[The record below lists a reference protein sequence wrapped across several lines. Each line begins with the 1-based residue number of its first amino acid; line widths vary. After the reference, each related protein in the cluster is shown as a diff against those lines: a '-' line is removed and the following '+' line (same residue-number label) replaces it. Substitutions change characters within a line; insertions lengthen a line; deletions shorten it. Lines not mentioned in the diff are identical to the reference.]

1 LTPTLATPTQ
11 VPLAETRQV
20 IQFVGEILTQAREVT
35 CAECR
40 LGQIIAVSTCAV
52 CFERRN
58 EELHNLRVELIRLQE
73 EHLRT
78 QNQLA
83 ELRQADTVPTTTAV
97 SEAPPVPE
105 VQAVL
110 LGPPIQSY
118 TARRTPFPG
127 YGSPSPDTD
136 GDVVL
141 FPRTDSPT
149 DYSLTGPVGDGNEAD
164 VEDNQTGS
172 TC

>member
-1 LTPTLATPTQ
+1 
-11 VPLAETRQV
+11 V
-20 IQFVGEILTQAREVT
+20 
-35 CAECR
+35 
-40 LGQIIAVSTCAV
+40 
-52 CFERRN
+52 
-58 EELHNLRVELIRLQE
+58 QE

-83 ELRQADTVPTTTAV
+83 ELIQRNTASPTTTTTAV
-97 SEAPPVPE
+97 EEAPPVPA
-105 VQAVL
+105 VRAVL

-127 YGSPSPDTD
+127 YGSPSPDLD
-136 GDVVL
+136 GDIVL

-149 DYSLTGPVGDGNEAD
+149 DYSLTSPARNQNIEDGNKAD
-164 VEDNQTGS
+164 VEDNQTGP